1 METTLLSVY
10 VETHGCKL
18 NQADSQ
24 SIKNSFKKSGYLL
37 SNNPKTSDVY
47 ILNTSTVTSEAD
59 RKARQALRSIR
70 RANANSFI
78 VVTGCYA
85 ERDPQILGNLEEVD
99 LILGNQDKLELV
111 NTVTNRLDKLESD
124 YFATQSHETFPE
136 LKTRAMVKIQEG
148 CDQICSY
155 CIVPKVRGR
164 ERSIPS
170 NIIVN
175 QILDLEKE
183 GFKEVVLTGT
193 QLISYGFEYGN
204 TNLQQLVETILL
216 KTNIPRIRVSSLQ
229 PQIIDHQFLNLWK
242 NERLCPHFHIPLQ
255 SGSNSVL
262 QKMRRLYD
270 TSEYSEKIGLI
281 RSALPEASVTTDIIA
296 GFPGE
301 SDLDFEKTYELCDR
315 LRFADMHIFP
325 YSSRN
330 GTSAWYFK
338 PKIEPLIKKHRVD
351 SLIKLST
358 KNFKAYRENLIGQTR
373 KVLWEKKIRLGQS
386 NYWSGLTDNYARVY
400 TETPENQSN
409 EIRSTVL
416 TSISGDRLFGK
427 LAVGSSKI
435 SY

>member
-1 METTLLSVY
+1 MEMTLLSVY

-37 SNNPKTSDVY
+37 SDNPKTSDIY
-47 ILNTSTVTSEAD
+47 ILNTCTVTSEAD

-70 RANANSFI
+70 RANTNSFI

-85 ERDPQILGNLEEVD
+85 ERSPESLGNLKEVD
-99 LILGNQDKLELV
+99 LILGNQNKLQLV
-111 NTVTNRLDKLESD
+111 NTVTERFGRLQSD
-124 YFATQSHETFPE
+124 YFQTELPKTFPE
-136 LKTRAMVKIQEG
+136 VKTRAMVKIQEG

-170 NIIVN
+170 DIILN

-193 QLISYGFEYGN
+193 QLISYGFEYDN
-204 TNLQQLVETILL
+204 TNLYQLLETILS

-229 PQIIDHQFLNLWK
+229 PQIIDREFLDLWK
-242 NERLCPHFHIPLQ
+242 SQRLCPHFHIPLQ
-255 SGSNSVL
+255 SGSNYIL

-270 TSEYSEKIGLI
+270 VSNYSEKVDLI
-281 RSALPEASVTTDIIA
+281 RSELPEASITTDVIA

-301 SDLDFEKTYELCDR
+301 SDSDFEETYQLCDK
-315 LRFADMHIFP
+315 LGFSDMHVFP
-325 YSSRN
+325 YSARAR
-330 GTSAWYFK
+330 TSAWYFR
-338 PKIEPLIKKHRVD
+338 PNIESVTKKQRVE
-351 SLIKLST
+351 SLIKLSN
-358 KNFKAYRENLIGQTR
+358 KNSETYRKSLLGQTR
-373 KVLWEKKIRLGQS
+373 KVLWEKKIRLGQGH
-386 NYWSGLTDNYARVY
+386 YWSGLTDNYARVY
-400 TETPENQSN
+400 TETNEDQSN
-409 EIRSTVL
+409 KIRSTIL
-416 TSISGDRLFGK
+416 TSISDDRLFGE
-427 LAVGSSKI
+427 LLVNSSEV

>member
-47 ILNTSTVTSEAD
+47 ILNTCTVTSEAD

-229 PQIIDHQFLNLWK
+229 PQIIDHQFL
-242 NERLCPHFHIPLQ
+242 
-255 SGSNSVL
+255 
-262 QKMRRLYD
+262 Y
-270 TSEYSEKIGLI
+270 Y
-281 RSALPEASVTTDIIA
+281 
-296 GFPGE
+296 
-301 SDLDFEKTYELCDR
+301 
-315 LRFADMHIFP
+315 
-325 YSSRN
+325 
-330 GTSAWYFK
+330 
-338 PKIEPLIKKHRVD
+338 
-351 SLIKLST
+351 
-358 KNFKAYRENLIGQTR
+358 
-373 KVLWEKKIRLGQS
+373 
-386 NYWSGLTDNYARVY
+386 
-400 TETPENQSN
+400 
-409 EIRSTVL
+409 
-416 TSISGDRLFGK
+416 
-427 LAVGSSKI
+427 
-435 SY
+435 